1 MSLDPISAALTIGK
15 MAISR
20 IWPDPQKQAEE
31 ERKLI
36 EIAQRGDLAELEAEV
51 KLMTG
56 QLEIN
61 KIEASHKS
69 MFVAGWRPAVGWCC
83 VSILAFNYILLP
95 LIDYLVTIVSF
106 AVDSKNVMPLPE
118 KLDMTELWP
127 VLIGMLGLGGMRSFD
142 KHKKTQTDKL
152 G

>member
-1 MSLDPISAALTIGK
+1 VSLDPISAALTIGK